1 MIVANEKSL
10 EDILEMVREYDR
22 ILVLGCG
29 TCTTVC
35 RSGGEKEAEG
45 LAAKLRERLG
55 LIGPDKEVRA
65 ASIERQCEAD
75 FLRSFLPQAEWADAV
90 VSLACGAGVQ
100 SLVQMLHRTPVL
112 PGLDTS
118 FIGSYTGEGTWVE
131 MCRACGEC
139 VVHLTGG
146 VCPVT
151 RCAKKLLNGPCGGS
165 KEGYCEVGQGKHC
178 AWHQIYE
185 RLRALGK
192 TGRFE
197 DLAPVKRWTPDQ
209 EDVGPRRRVFKGVGQ
224 NWK

>member
-1 MIVANEKSL
+1 MIVANEKRL
-10 EDILEMVREYDR
+10 DDIVEMVRDYDR

-35 RSGGEKEAEG
+35 RSGGEKESEE
-45 LAAKLRERLG
+45 LAARLQGRLG
-55 LIGPDKEVRA
+55 LVGPDKEVRS
-65 ASIERQCEAD
+65 ASIERQCESD
-75 FLRSFLPQAEWADAV
+75 FIRSFLPQAEWADAI

-100 SLVQMLHRTPVL
+100 SLVQMLQHKPVF

-118 FIGSYTGEGTWVE
+118 FIGSFTGEGTWIE

-165 KEGYCEVGQGKHC
+165 KEGYCEVGQGKPC

-185 RLRALGK
+185 RLRALNRAE
-192 TGRFE
+192 RFE
-197 DLAPVKRWTPDQ
+197 DLAPVKRWTPDP
-209 EDVGPRRRVFKGVGQ
+209 EDAGPRCRIFKGARR
-224 NWK
+224 NWE